1 MINDQI
7 SGNSNIIQISLHSV
21 QINNL
26 ALVTLFK
33 GMSQNHSIKKVK
45 IFDINLSN
53 KEVFN
58 HLKIWLNNLTSI

>member
-1 MINDQI
+1 MINDQV
-7 SGNSNIIQISLHSV
+7 SGLSNIIQINLHSV

-33 GMSQNHSIKKVK
+33 GMSQNQSIKKVK
-45 IFDINLSN
+45 LFDINLSS

-58 HLKIWLNNLTSI
+58 HIKIWLNKLTSI

>member
-1 MINDQI
+1 MINDQV
-7 SGNSNIIQISLHSV
+7 SGLSNIIQINLHSV

-33 GMSQNHSIKKVK
+33 GMSQNQSIKKVK
-45 IFDINLSN
+45 LFDINLSN

-58 HLKIWLNNLTSI
+58 HIKIWLNKLTSI